1 MCYTITMKQVRKIA
15 KLKYID
21 GNGEIYYLEDVIIID
36 MTNEKSLE
44 TLLEEA
50 LDIEN
55 ENTIR

>member
-1 MCYTITMKQVRKIA
+1 MKQVRKIA